1 MVSDKSLRNIM
12 VNVRALAVPQN
23 PHLQTRGRGQ
33 LHWESDISAGQRAA
47 ITHQCDE
54 GALQKFIA
62 DNYDALNRPVA
73 RRKRVR
79 ESGVG
84 TSTCCLLATNKD
96 WLK

>member
-1 MVSDKSLRNIM
+1 M

-23 PHLQTRGRGQ
+23 PHLQTRGRG
-33 LHWESDISAGQRAA
+33 H